1 MNRLTNSFLL
11 VLFFPALA
19 LAIFVGFDFPLEF
32 IRTSG
37 ANLPYKDYMFGGL
50 ALLMAILAANR
61 SIRRWVALFTIRQ
74 TDRFVFHAKVS
85 NERRKRVIVYT
96 LLEAGILTAVGIA
109 LYVLSKDAILCSVV
123 FLASAID
130 NLLFLIIGLPRFGV
144 GLSKKAIIVA
154 DREVIVLY
162 FSGLRKVSLS
172 QETLFFDYIQSLQL
186 TFPVDCIPEED
197 RNEFLHNLEA
207 VTDKDRVFIQNLGE
221 WKM

>member
-11 VLFFPALA
+11 VLFFPTLA

-37 ANLPYKDYMFGGL
+37 ANLPYKEYMFGGL

-74 TDRFVFHAKVS
+74 TDRFVFHTKVS

-96 LLEAGILTAVGIA
+96 LLEAGILTAVGLA
-109 LYVLSKDAILCSVV
+109 LYILSSEAILYSVV
-123 FLASAID
+123 FLVSAMD

-172 QETLFFDYIQSLQL
+172 QQTLFFD
-186 TFPVDCIPEED
+186 
-197 RNEFLHNLEA
+197 
-207 VTDKDRVFIQNLGE
+207 
-221 WKM
+221 

>member
-32 IRTSG
+32 IRTTG

-61 SIRRWVALFTIRQ
+61 SIRRWVALFTVSQ

-109 LYVLSKDAILCSVV
+109 LYVLSKDAIFCSVV

-172 QETLFFDYIQSLQL
+172 QQTLFFDYIQSLQL

-197 RNEFLHNLEA
+197 RIEFLHNLEA

>member
-1 MNRLTNSFLL
+1 
-11 VLFFPALA
+11 VE
-19 LAIFVGFDFPLEF
+19 FDFPLEF

-74 TDRFVFHAKVS
+74 TDL
-85 NERRKRVIVYT
+85 IVYT

-123 FLASAID
+123 FLVSAID

-172 QETLFFDYIQSLQL
+172 QQTLFFDYIQSLQL

>member
-37 ANLPYKDYMFGGL
+37 ANLPYKEYMFGGL

-61 SIRRWVALFTIRQ
+61 SIRRWVALYTIRQ
-74 TDRFVFHAKVS
+74 TDGFVFHTKVS

-96 LLEAGILTAVGIA
+96 ILEAGILTAVGAA
-109 LYVLSKDAILCSVV
+109 LYILSSESVLCSAV
-123 FLASAID
+123 FLLSAMD
-130 NLLFLIIGLPRFGV
+130 NLFFLLFGLPRFGV

-172 QETLFFDYIQSLQL
+172 QQTLFFDYIQALQL
-186 TFPVDCIPEED
+186 TFPVDCIPAED
-197 RNEFLHNLEA
+197 RKEFLHNLEA

-221 WKM
+221 WKV

>member
-1 MNRLTNSFLL
+1 
-11 VLFFPALA
+11 
-19 LAIFVGFDFPLEF
+19 
-32 IRTSG
+32 
-37 ANLPYKDYMFGGL
+37 
-50 ALLMAILAANR
+50 
-61 SIRRWVALFTIRQ
+61 
-74 TDRFVFHAKVS
+74 
-85 NERRKRVIVYT
+85 
-96 LLEAGILTAVGIA
+96 
-109 LYVLSKDAILCSVV
+109 V

-172 QETLFFDYIQSLQL
+172 QQTLFFDYIQSLQL

-197 RNEFLHNLEA
+197 RIEFLHNLEA

>member
-11 VLFFPALA
+11 VLFFPTLA

-37 ANLPYKDYMFGGL
+37 ANLPYKEYMFGGL

-74 TDRFVFHAKVS
+74 TDRFVFHTKVS

-109 LYVLSKDAILCSVV
+109 LYILSSEAILCSAV
-123 FLASAID
+123 FLASAMD
-130 NLLFLIIGLPRFGV
+130 NLLFLIIGLPRFGI

-172 QETLFFDYIQSLQL
+172 QQTLFFDYIQALQL
-186 TFPVDCIPEED
+186 TFPVDCISEED